1 MLTRTRLAAT
11 LVLATTPLAGQRPL
25 PPASIELS
33 EAFTAIAAV
42 VELGG
47 DRIAV
52 LDREEQRVMVGDVLT
67 GATHPA
73 ARIGDGPREYRM
85 PWTLVDLAGD
95 SAAIYD
101 AANRRLLVLRPDGT
115 PGDFL
120 GIPGTTSTV
129 HLPMGPNGPVA
140 IDNAGRFYW
149 TGNRFDLRPG
159 VRPNTLA
166 DSVPILRQG
175 ANARRPDT
183 LGHLRRANLGARG
196 DLDVSDAERHARLAW
211 PMRDDLT
218 VLPNGTVVV
227 VRAPEHRVEVI
238 EHSGPGRMLALPAAA
253 LPLTPWLRIR
263 WEERRCAERT
273 LAYRVGSDGSLSRPS
288 LIGGSGRTCGPHTW
302 PEIVPGFL
310 AGETVADPRGAV
322 WIHRTPRSAREA
334 STYDVVPVTARVP
347 RQVVTLPSGIRVLA
361 VGARRIYAVR
371 TDDDGLQYL
380 QVIPR

>member
-1 MLTRTRLAAT
+1 MLLQIRLAGT
-11 LVLATTPLAGQRPL
+11 LVLATTPLAAQRPL
-25 PPASIELS
+25 PPATIE
-33 EAFTAIAAV
+33 FTEPLTTLAGV

-52 LDREEQRVMVGDVLT
+52 LDREEQRVVVADVRT
-67 GATHPA
+67 GTVRPV

-85 PWTLVDLAGD
+85 PWTLMDLAGD

-101 AANRRLLVLRPDGT
+101 AANRRLLVIRPDGT

-120 GIPGTTSTV
+120 GIPGTSSTV
-129 HLPMGPNGPVA
+129 HLPMGPNGPAA
-140 IDNAGRFYW
+140 IDHAGRFYW

-159 VRPNTLA
+159 VRPNSLA
-166 DSVPILRQG
+166 DSVPILRQAAG
-175 ANARRPDT
+175 ARRPDT
-183 LGHLRRANLGARG
+183 LGHLRRPNLGARG
-196 DLDVSDAERHARLAW
+196 ELDAADAERHARLAW
-211 PMRDDLT
+211 PMRDDWT

-227 VRAPEHRVEVI
+227 VRAPEHRLEVL
-238 EHSGPGRMLALPAAA
+238 EQSNRGRMIALPAAA
-253 LPLTPWLRIR
+253 LPLTSWLRSR
-263 WEERRCAERT
+263 WEARRCGERT
-273 LAYRVGSDGSLSRPS
+273 LAYRVRSDGSLSRPT
-288 LIGGSGRTCGPHTW
+288 LTGGSAQTCGPHTW

-322 WIHRTPRSAREA
+322 WIRRTPRTVRDA
-334 STYDVVPVTARVP
+334 STYDIVPVTPQAT
-347 RQVVTLPSGIRVLA
+347 RQVVTLPSGVRVVA